1 MNDNEFIAK
10 VITDSRPAPQPTT
23 SNTAHI
29 LLWCGFGAWLVAV
42 VVTAAITFNNNQ
54 GPAYTTPS
62 DPRTGNT
69 GANANRCPAAS
80 ANTHPHHPD
89 APSAAGTDGG
99 SRTSKSGSCSCGEEL
114 YHP

>member
-62 DPRTGNT
+62 DPRQHRRQRQPLPCRLGQ
-69 GANANRCPAAS
+69 
-80 ANTHPHHPD
+80 HPP
-89 APSAAGTDGG
+89 PS
-99 SRTSKSGSCSCGEEL
+99 S
-114 YHP
+114 